1 MLEDGGNSEAVV
13 DDHTEP
19 EENVSADVLLGLRDE
34 ETAAGSVG
42 LVVVDIGDFIEMN
55 LWLLGGHSL

>member
-13 DDHTEP
+13 DDHAEP

-34 ETAAGSVG
+34 ETAAGPIG